1 LQAHFGWGLPAIED
15 VYNRLNS
22 FAKLG
27 KTFAITEFDV
37 NVTDE
42 QLQADFL
49 RDFLTVAFSHPGI
62 SSFLM
67 WGFWESE
74 HWLPNAALY
83 RKDWSIKPNGQAW
96 LDLVKKS
103 LVDRCY
109 NLERCERDGGYSRI
123 SG

>member
-1 LQAHFGWGLPAIED
+1 
-15 VYNRLNS
+15 
-22 FAKLG
+22 
-27 KTFAITEFDV
+27 V

-67 WGFWESE
+67 WGFWESQ
-74 HWLPNAALY
+74 HRLPNAALY

-96 LDLVKKS
+96 LDLVKKAWWTDVTTSSDVNGMVATRGFLGDYVLTATLGSKTVS
-103 LVDRCY
+103 LPVK
-109 NLERCERDGGYSRI
+109 LTKT
-123 SG
+123 SGEFVLKLP